1 MALDMALRGPLTD
14 DEFAPPVEEATPAA
28 KPVKSVVPEGGI
40 SEALGGAIKRGE
52 SLYSRAEDLGT
63 ELGEARDIFSSMKP
77 PSLVDLQTLM
87 ESRPTPK
94 KTDPIESFGSAASL
108 AAIFGS
114 LLTRQPMVNALE
126 NAAGVMEAYK
136 AKDVATAKSEF
147 DAWEANVKNAETLFK
162 FQNDAYEAAFKH
174 LETNSKL
181 ASDEM
186 RMLTS
191 AFDDS
196 VLKPLIE
203 QGRWQNARE
212 LLDKRMA
219 LHNQVTSAKPGLL
232 DYNTR
237 YSGFLTEALEL
248 GLQEG
253 TAEWLAKYNE
263 WMTKPSAGSAG
274 RGMTLNQAIDNA
286 RQEYKLVY
294 GQDAM
299 DHRSWERR
307 HAGEKVPTYE
317 TFEDEWLKKLGFK
330 DAAGN
335 AIAEETSS
343 VDTKPK
349 LDVKPVAVPLPA
361 AFTDRPDKATFRKD
375 GWLWEKRG
383 SQLVPIKRLE

>member
-1 MALDMALRGPLTD
+1 MALDMALRGAFTD
-14 DEFAPPVEEATPAA
+14 EEFAPPEETAPVTKPE
-28 KPVKSVVPEGGI
+28 KPVIPTSGI
-40 SEALGGAIKRGE
+40 SEALGGATKRGE
-52 SLYSRAEDLGT
+52 ALYARAEDLGT
-63 ELGEARDIFSSMKP
+63 ELGEARDIFQSMKP
-77 PSLVDLQTLM
+77 PSLVDLQTLI
-87 ESRPTPK
+87 SNPPTAK

-136 AKDVATAKSEF
+136 ARDAATAKTEF
-147 DAWEANVKNAETLFK
+147 AAWEANIENAETLFK

-191 AFDDS
+191 AFDDT

-212 LLDKRMA
+212 LMNKRIA
-219 LHNQVTSAKPGLL
+219 LHDQVTGSKPGLL
-232 DYNTR
+232 DYNAR
-237 YSGFLTEALEL
+237 FQGFLTEATEL

-294 GQDAM
+294 GEDAM

-307 HAGEKVPTYE
+307 HVGEKVPTYE
-317 TFEDEWLKKLGFK
+317 AFEDEWLKKLGFK

-335 AIAEETSS
+335 AIAEETSGEGK
-343 VDTKPK
+343 TPKIAEKPM
-349 LDVKPVAVPLPA
+349 AVPLPA
-361 AFTDRPDKATFRKD
+361 AFADRPEKATFRKD

-383 SQLVPIKRLE
+383 SQLVPIKPLE